1 MRFQCTLLEA
11 ILSSLSFK
19 THPPHLHLSF
29 PLILSS
35 GRKVDDDF
43 YETRSFF
50 LVFVFLAV
58 LVLLDKV
65 KIKCNAWTFFYLA

>member
-1 MRFQCTLLEA
+1 MIFMRRVVF
-11 ILSSLSFK
+11 I
-19 THPPHLHLSF
+19 
-29 PLILSS
+29 
-35 GRKVDDDF
+35 
-43 YETRSFF
+43 